1 MRIIATDNGGDAVI
15 AKIIDS
21 DNPDVTTMRVV
32 RESVNHF
39 CNNGRKFYTMIADYK
54 VIKQNDE
61 ISLEIFT
68 DFGNNKIICEN
79 ATQAEKMLTEY
90 GLTLT
95 QLEENFKILTNE
107 KPQNFSISL
116 PKENFTETALKNF
129 KLILESKANLIK
141 SAIGIEKVDFE
152 VSADKLNFNWFD
164 ETPSAEEI
172 QAYSNFICKV
182 GELAKKQKRVT
193 AKEREVENKRY
204 AFRCFLLRIGLIG
217 EEFKNT
223 RKILL
228 EKLVGNCAFKGGQ
241 YRMDT
246 LKTA

>member
-39 CNNGRKFYTMIADYK
+39 CTNGRKFYTKIADYK
-54 VIKQNDE
+54 VIKQNGE

-68 DFGNNKIICEN
+68 DFGDNKIICEN

-90 GLTLT
+90 GLTLA

-116 PKENFTETALKNF
+116 PKENFTETAINNF
-129 KLILESKANLIK
+129 KAILASKANLIK
-141 SAIGIEKVDFE
+141 SAIGIDNVDFE
-152 VSADKLNFNWFD
+152 VSDTELKFDWFRN
-164 ETPSAEEI
+164 TPSADEF
-172 QAYSNFICKV
+172 QAYSDFICKV

-193 AKEREVENKRY
+193 AQEREVENERY
-204 AFRCFLLRIGLIG
+204 AFRCFLLRIGMIG
-217 EEFKNT
+217 AEFKT
-223 RKILL
+223 SRHHLL
-228 EKLVGNCAFKGGQ
+228 KNLEGNSAW
-241 YRMDT
+241 RNSD
-246 LKTA
+246 AA